1 LKNFRVPKVK
11 TDSRGYYDYY
21 AIQSQREMENI
32 TDFVARRNSRALV
45 MPAAQ
50 SQKIAE
56 AVPATD
62 TGMG

>member
-1 LKNFRVPKVK
+1 MIIMPSSHN
-11 TDSRGYYDYY
+11 
-21 AIQSQREMENI
+21 EMENI